1 MTASQLAKRLRLP
14 LGFVFG
20 ILYFWLAPRWATP
33 ERLMIGALVAAIG
46 LFVRGWAAGHI
57 VKNAQLAT
65 TGPYAH
71 VRNPLYF
78 GSFLLAAGFA
88 IAAHPLLLVFVIVFW
103 AVIYFP
109 TMERERQHILGRF
122 PDTYPAFAENVPLFV
137 PRLTPWRQPGVTG
150 ERWSPSLYLK
160 HKEWQAALVYVV
172 AIAWIAWRMPR

>member
-1 MTASQLAKRLRLP
+1 MSPSELAKRLRLP

-33 ERLMIGALVAAIG
+33 ERLGIGAVVAALG
-46 LFVRGWAAGHI
+46 LFVRAWAAGHI
-57 VKNAQLAT
+57 VKNHQLAT

-88 IAAHPLLLVFVIVFW
+88 IAAHPLVLVLVAAFWLL
-103 AVIYFP
+103 IYVP
-109 TMERERQHILGRF
+109 TMERERRNILGRF
-122 PDTYPAFAENVPLFV
+122 PEAYPAWAAHVPMFF
-137 PRLTPWRQPGVTG
+137 PRLTPWRQEDVTA

-160 HKEWQAALVYVV
+160 HREWQAALVYVI

>member
-33 ERLMIGALVAAIG
+33 ERLIIGAIVAAVG

-57 VKNAQLAT
+57 VKNTQLAT

-88 IAAHPLLLVFVIVFW
+88 IAAHPILLVFVALFW

-122 PDTYPAFAENVPLFV
+122 PDTYPSFAQNVPLFV
-137 PRLTPWRQPGVTG
+137 PRLTPWRQPGVEG
-150 ERWSPSLYLK
+150 EPWSSALYLK
-160 HKEWQAALVYVV
+160 HKEWQAALVYVL